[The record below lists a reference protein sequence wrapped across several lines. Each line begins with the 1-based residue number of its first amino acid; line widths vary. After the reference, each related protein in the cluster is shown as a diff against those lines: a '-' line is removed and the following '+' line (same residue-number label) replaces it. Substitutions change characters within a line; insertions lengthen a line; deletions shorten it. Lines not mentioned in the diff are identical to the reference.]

1 MEIRSDFHH
10 IEGLKLNGI
19 GNKRVRRRGRHLA
32 VGSEMMTE
40 SSVMQENEEAHPDSN
55 YIS

>member
-1 MEIRSDFHH
+1 MAFIILKDLSSME
-10 IEGLKLNGI
+10 LVT
-19 GNKRVRRRGRHLA
+19 RVRRRGRHLA

-40 SSVMQENEEAHPDSN
+40 SLVMQENEEAHPDSN

>member
-40 SSVMQENEEAHPDSN
+40 SLVMQENEEAHPDSN